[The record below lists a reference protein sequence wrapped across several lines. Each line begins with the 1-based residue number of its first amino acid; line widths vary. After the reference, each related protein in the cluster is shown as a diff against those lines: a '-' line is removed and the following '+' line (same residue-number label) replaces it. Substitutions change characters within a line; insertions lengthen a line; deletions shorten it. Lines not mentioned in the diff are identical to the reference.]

1 MSKLAGRCQ
10 TRMRDDRYLTTPQCC
25 GKGWHGHST
34 PPAWPANSRD
44 YTIVRTRFAAAALLS
59 GLNNKSVRFRRRVVV
74 MGYLWP
80 QGRSA
85 RGLTP
90 AYRVSTGRDKQGYY
104 TFKVE
109 IRVRACV
116 RSGVARSSTLQHSG
130 IRSRRWIIT
139 LDGLKATPT
148 TITPCTIVETKSILL
163 FKIVFVSLKWARK
176 KVEGAEPNNI
186 SDRNLLFKKIRGS
199 YQKR

>member
-1 MSKLAGRCQ
+1 MSKLGGRCQ
-10 TRMRDDRYLTTPQCC
+10 TRMRDDRYLTTTQCC

-34 PPAWPANSRD
+34 PPARPANSWD
-44 YTIVRTRFAAAALLS
+44 YTIVRTRFAVAALLS
-59 GLNNKSVRFRRRVVV
+59 GLNNKSVRFWRRVVV

-109 IRVRACV
+109 IRVRAC
-116 RSGVARSSTLQHSG
+116 ARGLLTRQLFSTQHSG

-163 FKIVFVSLKWARK
+163 FKIVLVLLKM
-176 KVEGAEPNNI
+176 
-186 SDRNLLFKKIRGS
+186 ST
-199 YQKR
+199 